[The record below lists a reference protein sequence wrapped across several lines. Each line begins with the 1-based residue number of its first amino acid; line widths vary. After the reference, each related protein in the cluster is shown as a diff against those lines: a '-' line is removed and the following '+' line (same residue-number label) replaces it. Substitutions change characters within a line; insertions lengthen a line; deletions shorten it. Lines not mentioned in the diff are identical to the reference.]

1 MLKLAAYANT
11 IDAQVMDFLLR
22 HRGPFVGPDF
32 AEYADDADFASAKAE
47 FFEAVRVLVVGAG
60 GLGCELLKNLALVG
74 FRRIDVIDM
83 DTIDPSNL
91 NRQFLFRP
99 GDVGMYKAEVAARFV
114 NARVPGAR
122 VRAHNCSIQAK
133 DGLTL
138 DAVSKTWVFDAD
150 TPGYEPNFYDQ
161 FMEDRSAVVIMGLDA
176 FEPRQW
182 LNNKFC
188 NLARVYSPVS
198 AHIIDG
204 GTSALLGTVV
214 YIRPG
219 HTSCMGSGDCM
230 PAGDAASGIKGA
242 VPICTLAS
250 KPRSADHCAVW
261 AANAEPGG
269 GGWWRRNEDRRMQ
282 GLEPEELDKDN
293 PSHIA
298 VLVALAE
305 EHAQKFGIA
314 GVNFRQ
320 VQGAVKGI
328 MPAIGA
334 TNALVAAV
342 CVSETFKLLTQ
353 CGRAQDSVTLDADGC
368 IERGYQILEYHGNGG
383 CGAVGTTFQQTAL
396 LPSPDCRVCSSIHVK
411 VPTMLV
417 SPGDTL
423 ADSLARLRDT
433 LRVALQD
440 WSPQVTRQRKI
451 LLYESFES
459 SGQQVE
465 YCRVH
470 LAAQADTLL
479 CDGDLVTIS
488 HCSAFPPG
496 MPTSVEVV
504 VSICSATKRGGEM

>member
-1 MLKLAAYANT
+1 
-11 IDAQVMDFLLR
+11 MDLLLR
-22 HRGPFVGPDF
+22 QRGPFVGPDF
-32 AEYADDADFASAKAE
+32 ADYDGDADFLSAKAE
-47 FFEAVRVLVVGAG
+47 FFEAVRVLVIGAG
-60 GLGCELLKNLALVG
+60 GLGCELLKNLALLG

-83 DTIDPSNL
+83 DTIDASNL

-99 GDVGMYKAEVAARFV
+99 GDVGMYKAEVAAKFV
-114 NARVPGAR
+114 NARIPGAQ

-138 DAVSKTWVFDAD
+138 DPATKTWLFSAT

-188 NLARVYSPVS
+188 HLARVYAPVS

-219 HTSCMGSGDCM
+219 YTSCMGSGECM
-230 PAGDAASGIKGA
+230 PAGDASSGIKGA

-250 KPRSADHCAVW
+250 KPRSPDHCAVW

-269 GGWWRRNEDRRMQ
+269 GGWWRRNEERRLQ
-282 GLEPEELDKDN
+282 GLDPEELDKDN
-293 PSHIA
+293 PSHITI
-298 VLVALAE
+298 LVALAQ
-305 EHAQKFGIA
+305 EHAAKFGIT

-334 TNALVAAV
+334 TNALVAAT
-342 CVSETFKLLTQ
+342 CVNEALKLLTQ
-353 CGRAQDSVTLDADGC
+353 CGRSQDFVALDDSGGIDC
-368 IERGYQILEYHGNGG
+368 GYQIFEYHGNGG
-383 CGAVGTTFQQTAL
+383 CGAVGTAFQHAAL
-396 LPSPDCRVCSSIHVK
+396 LPSPDCRVCSCILEK
-411 VPTMLV
+411 MPTMLV
-417 SPGDTL
+417 FPGETL
-423 ADSLARLRDT
+423 QDSLARLRES
-433 LRVALQD
+433 LRVSVLD

-451 LLYESFES
+451 LLYEDFECTQ
-459 SGQQVE
+459 QQVE
-465 YCRVH
+465 YCRAH
-470 LAAQADTLL
+470 LATVADTLL
-479 CDGDLVTIS
+479 CDGDQVTIS
-488 HCSAFPPG
+488 HSCAFPPG
-496 MPTSVEVV
+496 MPSSVQVV
-504 VSICSATKRGGEM
+504 VSICSPTKRGGDE

>member
-1 MLKLAAYANT
+1 
-11 IDAQVMDFLLR
+11 MDSLLR
-22 HRGPFVGPDF
+22 RRGAFVGADF
-32 AEYADDADFASAKAE
+32 AEYADDADFFSAKEE
-47 FFEAVRVLVVGAG
+47 FFEAVRVLVIGAG

-99 GDVGMYKAEVAARFV
+99 SDVGMYKAEVAAQFV

-138 DAVSKTWVFDAD
+138 DPISKTWTFSAA
-150 TPGYEPNFYDQ
+150 TPGYEPNFYEE
-161 FMEDRSAVVIMGLDA
+161 FMDDRGAVVIMGLDA

-188 NLARVYSPVS
+188 HLARVHAPAS

-204 GTSALLGTVV
+204 GTSALLGTVI

-230 PAGDAASGIKGA
+230 PAGDASSGIKGA

-250 KPRSADHCAVW
+250 KPRSPDHCAVW

-269 GGWWRRNEDRRMQ
+269 GGWWRRNEERMAQ
-282 GLEPEELDKDN
+282 GLQPEELDKDN
-293 PSHIA
+293 PAHIA
-298 VLVALAE
+298 VLVALAQQ
-305 EHAQKFGIA
+305 HAEKFGIT

-334 TNALVAAV
+334 TNALVAAT
-342 CVSETFKLLTQ
+342 CVNEAVKLLTQ
-353 CGRAQDSVTLDADGC
+353 CGRAQDSLQLDVDGC
-368 IERGYQILEYHGNGG
+368 VDRGHQIFEYHGNGG
-383 CGAVGTTFQQTAL
+383 CGAVGTCFQYTAL
-396 LPSPDCRVCSSIHVK
+396 LPSPDCRVCSSIHVA

-417 SPGDTL
+417 VPGESL
-423 ADSLARLRDT
+423 ADSLARLREV
-433 LRVALQD
+433 LHVALPH
-440 WSPQVTRQRKI
+440 WSPQLTRQRKI
-451 LLYESFES
+451 LLYEDFETTQYEV
-459 SGQQVE
+459 G
-465 YCRVH
+465 YCRAH
-470 LAAQADTLL
+470 LAAAADTLL
-479 CDGDLVTIS
+479 CDGDCVTVS
-488 HCSAFPPG
+488 HSSAFPAG
-496 MPTSVEVV
+496 MPASVEVV
-504 VSICSATKRGGEM
+504 VSISSPTKRGGDTM